1 MQDGGSA
8 SLISLIGP
16 MYEMERN
23 GVNEGVKRKGDSMI
37 ISTWP
42 IRASV
47 IKASAVFV
55 RCSVVGSSE
64 GVISGV

>member
-47 IKASAVFV
+47 IKASAVC
-55 RCSVVGSSE
+55 CSVVGSSE

>member
-1 MQDGGSA
+1 
-8 SLISLIGP
+8 

-23 GVNEGVKRKGDSMI
+23 GVNEGGKRKGDSVI

-42 IRASV
+42 IRSYV

-55 RCSVVGSSE
+55 CCSVVGSSE